1 MIYTPE
7 MLESLQKVNASRQRR
22 LNETFR
28 RMTQDER
35 QEVLKKYHP
44 DYIETAFRPL
54 KVGPNK
60 GGRTLH
66 ELADALEGRS
76 RILPS
81 FDLSQPAFETDVLV
95 VGGGGAGASA
105 ALLAQEQGASVVV
118 ATKLRFGDA
127 NTMMAQGG
135 IQAADRAEDSPAA
148 HYLDVVGGGGYA
160 NDPDLWKRWSP
171 MRPRSLRG
179 WNRWG
184 ACSTKSRMEHSSR
197 FTAAAPAASG
207 CTMLATIPAQRS
219 CARCGTRSATGLAS
233 TSSSSRRLSSW
244 WWTTRAI
251 ARALSR

>member
-35 QEVLKKYHP
+35 QEVLKSTTRT
-44 DYIETAFRPL
+44 ILRRLFGPL

-105 ALLAQEQGASVVV
+105 ALLA
-118 ATKLRFGDA
+118 
-127 NTMMAQGG
+127 
-135 IQAADRAEDSPAA
+135 
-148 HYLDVVGGGGYA
+148 
-160 NDPDLWKRWSP
+160 
-171 MRPRSLRG
+171 
-179 WNRWG
+179 
-184 ACSTKSRMEHSSR
+184 KSRVPASSW
-197 FTAAAPAASG
+197 P
-207 CTMLATIPAQRS
+207 PS
-219 CARCGTRSATGLAS
+219 CALAMR
-233 TSSSSRRLSSW
+233 TP
-244 WWTTRAI
+244 
-251 ARALSR
+251 